1 MAASATSWPTPIVVA
16 RACIATSLSRG
27 MHAFRAGVR
36 FGLVLLRAPLR
47 TDPVEA
53 HTARIVSA
61 GFAIASLAF
70 VAQSAAHFAY
80 VFLFDA
86 RVGQL
91 NLDAESNAFSWA
103 SSVTTFVAALLA
115 VAVAFL
121 WHRMWLLLVAAVLA
135 LFSLDD
141 AVQLHEELGEWAN
154 GKLGLPDELARV
166 IWPALFFPLLAFVFV
181 ALWRLA
187 THAAKPV
194 PVTIR
199 LALGLLVLAIVA
211 EASAAAW
218 YGTGGEAET
227 FVGALE
233 IAIEESAELAG
244 WVLVA
249 TGLAATAFARIYVI
263 GRASPRLHAD

>member
-1 MAASATSWPTPIVVA
+1 MAASATSWPTRIVVA

-27 MHAFRAGVR
+27 MHAFQAVVR

-53 HTARIVSA
+53 HTARIVFA

-91 NLDAESNAFSWA
+91 NLDAENNAFAWA

-115 VAVAFL
+115 VAVAYL
-121 WHRMWLLLVAAVLA
+121 WHRVWLLLVAAVLA
-135 LFSLDD
+135 VFSLDD

-187 THAAKPV
+187 NRAAKPV
-194 PVTIR
+194 RVTIR

-244 WVLVA
+244 WILVA
-249 TGLAATAFARIYVI
+249 TGLAATAFAWIHAI
-263 GRASPRLHAD
+263 DRASPPFYAD